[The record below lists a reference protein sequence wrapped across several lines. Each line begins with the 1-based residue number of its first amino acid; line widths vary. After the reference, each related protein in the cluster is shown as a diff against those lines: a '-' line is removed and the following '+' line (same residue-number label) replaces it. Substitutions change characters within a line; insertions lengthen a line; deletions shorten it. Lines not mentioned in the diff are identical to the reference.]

1 MGMRKLCRRAGVP
14 KGGVRSL
21 SLVFLVAMSAMLFA
35 PPARAEP
42 PPPRGSVARDVDAA
56 AVLLPELARILD
68 ALGDADPK
76 NRRAAA
82 DAFVAFVKN
91 HAGAFRAEIARDLQ
105 QVGDRATPA
114 LIFAAH
120 DPARDV
126 SRWASGE
133 LEVLGKKVP
142 GDAVQTK
149 SNDVL
154 SDVLEAYGATHDLD
168 ALSAVLSFINSDRAQ
183 IRDAARRAT
192 LAYGDAALAKLREAF
207 ANLTDNPPPQAWSA
221 ADVARELFAKND
233 RFRLQEVYAMMDAG
247 LLAEAAGKHEE
258 AVAAFERVLARQP
271 LFERR
276 AEMAPAFVSLA
287 QAKEDTDRAAAAA
300 YYRTAARLAPDG
312 PRAGQVA
319 SALDYLEGEDLLA
332 RGITD
337 ESLFQ
342 RAASADPGN
351 VKAHAELARIEAE
364 RSRRALTTRR
374 YEEWGGAIATLAL
387 GLAVF
392 VGRRKRPRA

>member
-1 MGMRKLCRRAGVP
+1 
-14 KGGVRSL
+14 VRSL
-21 SLVFLVAMSAMLFA
+21 SLALLVAIGAIGAIFYA
-35 PPARAEP
+35 PTARSQP
-42 PPPRGSVARDVDAA
+42 PSSRPSVARDVDGATIP
-56 AVLLPELARILD
+56 LPELARILD
-68 ALGDADPK
+68 ALGDPDPK
-76 NRRAAA
+76 DRRAAA
-82 DAFVAFVKN
+82 DAFVSFLRN
-91 HAGAFRAEIARDLQ
+91 HAGAFRADIARELQ
-105 QVGDRATPA
+105 KTGDRTTPA
-114 LIFAAH
+114 LILAAH
-120 DPARDV
+120 DSARDV
-126 SRWASGE
+126 ARWAQGE

-154 SDVLEAYGATHDLD
+154 SDVLEAYGATRDLD
-168 ALSAVLSFINSDRAQ
+168 ALSAVLSFVNSDRAQ

-192 LAYGDAALAKLREAF
+192 LGYGDTALAKLREAF

-221 ADVARELFAKND
+221 ADVARELFARND

-287 QAKEDTDRAAAAA
+287 QSKEDTDRAAAAA

-337 ESLFQ
+337 EILFQ

-351 VKAHAELARIEAE
+351 VKAHSELARIEAE
-364 RSRRALTTRR
+364 RSRRELTTRR
-374 YEEWGGAIATLAL
+374 YEEWGGALVTLAL
-387 GLAVF
+387 GLALF
-392 VGRRKRPRA
+392 IGRRARPRA